1 MIKSHSLLVQGMRE
15 GNIFTKG
22 SICPAF
28 RQKGGGKR
36 VPPLAV
42 SQLPSAQNTPYAKG
56 ACMGWHSLIPFTSEL
71 KHLITSARPFG
82 TLALCHGEQW
92 LSRWWL
98 LNQLGT
104 LSTYNESRATFVTY
118 KGHGAW
124 IRTETNHCSFTP
136 LKFRRYCH
144 TITNPILSE
153 PIQLSPISLPKG
165 AHHDGRENFN
175 CWLGLQ

>member
-1 MIKSHSLLVQGMRE
+1 MIKSHSLLVQEMRE

-36 VPPLAV
+36 VPPFAV

-56 ACMGWHSLIPFTSEL
+56 AYMGWHSLIPFTSEL

-82 TLALCHGEQW
+82 TLALCHGEQR
-92 LSRWWL
+92 LSSWWL

-118 KGHGAW
+118 KGHGA
-124 IRTETNHCSFTP
+124 
-136 LKFRRYCH
+136 
-144 TITNPILSE
+144 
-153 PIQLSPISLPKG
+153 
-165 AHHDGRENFN
+165 
-175 CWLGLQ
+175 

>member
-1 MIKSHSLLVQGMRE
+1 MIRELSPVIKGHSLLVQETGE

-28 RQKGGGKR
+28 KQKGGGKR
-36 VPPLAV
+36 VPPFAV

-56 ACMGWHSLIPFTSEL
+56 AYMGWHSLIPFTSEL

-82 TLALCHGEQW
+82 TLALCHGEQR

-104 LSTYNESRATFVTY
+104 LSTYNESRA
-118 KGHGAW
+118 KLCDLQRAW
-124 IRTETNHCSFTP
+124 SMNKNRN
-136 LKFRRYCH
+136 
-144 TITNPILSE
+144 
-153 PIQLSPISLPKG
+153 
-165 AHHDGRENFN
+165 
-175 CWLGLQ
+175 